1 MQGLNELGQY
11 ESKGLELSELIDR
24 CHFGD
29 CLDTLRLMPAGI
41 AHTCVTS
48 PPYFG
53 QRDYKDPRQIGL
65 EVTPAEY
72 VAKLVAVFRE
82 VRRVL
87 RDDGTLWLNL
97 GDSYGTNTKQLLG
110 IPWKVAFA
118 LQDDGWVLRQ
128 DIIWHKS
135 NAMPEKVRDRCTNAH
150 EYIFLLAK
158 FKNYYFDHEAM
169 QEPVAESS
177 RVSTAR
183 ELNPMQS
190 SFETAPRLT
199 QVRLKVRARTGK
211 NALRGQG
218 HFSKGG
224 TVPANRSGRDMQ
236 EIGGDSGM
244 RNKRSVWRVA
254 TTPYAGSHL
263 ATFPSQLIEPCI
275 LAGAPVNGVVLDP
288 FFGTGTTGEVAQSL
302 GRSFIGC
309 ELDAAYEPVQ
319 KQRLGQRGL
328 KFEEP

>member
-1 MQGLNELGQY
+1 MDSSTTHHFPQTIPHRRDRSGHLGMPILSQAITSHPIPPQLQGMNKLGHHQ
-11 ESKGLELSELIDR
+11 SKSPELSELIDR

-41 AHTCVTS
+41 TDTCVTS

-65 EVTPAEY
+65 EGTTTAY

-87 RDDGTLWLNL
+87 RDDRTLWLNL

-110 IPWKVAFA
+110 IPWRVAFA

-150 EYIFLLAK
+150 EYIFLLSK
-158 FKNYYFDHEAM
+158 SKNYYFDHEAM

-177 RVSTAR
+177 LVSLAR
-183 ELNPMQS
+183 IVDASQATQKESIHHGPTNP
-190 SFETAPRLT
+190 T
-199 QVRLKVRARTGK
+199 
-211 NALRGQG
+211 
-218 HFSKGG
+218 
-224 TVPANRSGRDMQ
+224 
-236 EIGGDSGM
+236 
-244 RNKRSVWRVA
+244 
-254 TTPYAGSHL
+254 
-263 ATFPSQLIEPCI
+263 
-275 LAGAPVNGVVLDP
+275 
-288 FFGTGTTGEVAQSL
+288 
-302 GRSFIGC
+302 
-309 ELDAAYEPVQ
+309 
-319 KQRLGQRGL
+319 
-328 KFEEP
+328 

>member
-11 ESKGLELSELIDR
+11 EPKGLELSELIDR

-53 QRDYKDPRQIGL
+53 QRDYKDPKQIGL
-65 EVTPAEY
+65 EATTAEY

-97 GDSYGTNTKQLLG
+97 GDSYGTNAKQLLG

-158 FKNYYFDHEAM
+158 FKNYYFDPEAM
-169 QEPVAESS
+169 QERVAESS
-177 RVSTAR
+177 RVSAAR
-183 ELNPMQS
+183 ELNPMQPS
-190 SFETAPRLT
+190 IETAPGLT
-199 QVRLKVRARTGK
+199 QVRLNVRARTGR

-218 HFSKGG
+218 HFSKEG
-224 TVPANRSGRDMQ
+224 TVPANRVGRDMQ

-244 RNKRSVWRVA
+244 RNKRSV
-254 TTPYAGSHL
+254 G
-263 ATFPSQLIEPCI
+263 
-275 LAGAPVNGVVLDP
+275 G
-288 FFGTGTTGEVAQSL
+288 
-302 GRSFIGC
+302 
-309 ELDAAYEPVQ
+309 
-319 KQRLGQRGL
+319 
-328 KFEEP
+328 

>member
-1 MQGLNELGQY
+1 
-11 ESKGLELSELIDR
+11 
-24 CHFGD
+24 
-29 CLDTLRLMPAGI
+29 
-41 AHTCVTS
+41 
-48 PPYFG
+48 
-53 QRDYKDPRQIGL
+53 
-65 EVTPAEY
+65 
-72 VAKLVAVFRE
+72 
-82 VRRVL
+82 
-87 RDDGTLWLNL
+87 
-97 GDSYGTNTKQLLG
+97 
-110 IPWKVAFA
+110 
-118 LQDDGWVLRQ
+118 
-128 DIIWHKS
+128 
-135 NAMPEKVRDRCTNAH
+135 MPEKVRDRCTNAH

-158 FKNYYFDHEAM
+158 SKNYYFDHNAM

-177 RVSTAR
+177 RVSLAR
-183 ELNPMQS
+183 EIDPMQAT
-190 SFETAPRLT
+190 FEMASGPT
-199 QVRLKVRARTGK
+199 QVRLKARARTGK

-224 TVPANRSGRDMQ
+224 TVPANRAGRNMQ

-263 ATFPSQLIEPCI
+263 ATFPTQLIEPCI

-309 ELDAAYEPVQ
+309 ELDPACEPVQ

-328 KFEEP
+328 KLEAL